1 MLKRVLSVFL
11 LIAVIGGCIIPAA
24 ADEAEIGIYFNETK
38 LELSKKSYVKNDIV
52 MCELQGVF
60 DAIGITYEYLGVS
73 ETLNASYR
81 GDNMVVKMG
90 EKSMKVHRVP
100 IELTEPFYRD
110 GNKIMMP
117 LDTVAYCFNL
127 IVDRSDLSHI
137 TISEKEQVKTE
148 GFGEKLEEMLKP
160 YDDKK
165 NVAFEGVNDYIEKVN
180 MNQYPDY
187 ETLKLV
193 DVEGMHFDKA
203 LDVTLT
209 KAPDNWWE
217 KQIIVN
223 ISNYGRKSDELV
235 LVTFWGKSLWARTDA
250 ATAKVAVCDQTAAP
264 DYHNVVT
271 QQVDLTNEWQKYY
284 IVAKQGTSVEAEAGK
299 HSLNFRFG
307 FALQEFQ
314 IADVNV
320 EYYSVPADFEIPEET
335 PNYEGIEDDAIWR
348 KEALKSIEKNRKNN
362 MTINVVDDKG
372 NPIENAEVHAA
383 MTRSEMNW
391 GVSTGYEEYTR
402 TGQNEYMLSDRA
414 TKHQKMLKDLGF
426 NMVTV
431 PLNKAGSFDNQA
443 LEREINYLIDNDLQ
457 YRLHCYVWDGLDPQS
472 TARLHM
478 ARYRDREDWNVDFM
492 DKETYRKIYEDQ
504 INLMGSFSNNY
515 PAEIDVL
522 NEVSPRHYLL
532 QYMGYGE
539 IKRYFELA
547 RKLNPNAKLVL
558 NECGVGGYSTGKG
571 YFDSFLELIKY
582 LKSIATPIDA
592 AGLQAHQASAN
603 YPYLFYEEAELLTQ
617 YVDSVSITEFDVGLK
632 ESYLYPYVRDILIA
646 CYAHPKINTFVVW
659 TPFYIYSTSSR
670 LEFLYGID
678 DKELPGLKAW
688 KELVKGEWWT
698 DETVKTDKDGSAVIR
713 GHRGRYDVTVTA
725 NGISETISMNLTTD
739 EEKNIINAVVSDG
752 KIKLECENKYVPEA
766 KAKYINSLDF
776 GQTTNTDMPTFI
788 NEYERATEII
798 SCKDSDGNELPQLFD
813 SNSNGETELLPS
825 EYLTVELGKS
835 VNLKKL
841 IVGWGDGYLKRFS
854 NVIEISED
862 GENWTEV
869 RDGINKSENEEID
882 MTGKRAKY
890 IRIKAKNEKLI
901 IGKINVY
908 TDNYKDK

>member
-1 MLKRVLSVFL
+1 MLKRVLGVFL
-11 LIAVIGGCIIPAA
+11 LIAMIGGCIIPAA
-24 ADEAEIGIYFNETK
+24 ADETEIGIYFNETK

-137 TISEKEQVKTE
+137 TIAEKEQVKTE
-148 GFGEKLEEMLKP
+148 GFGEKLESLLEP
-160 YDDKK
+160 YNDSK
-165 NVAFEGVNDYIEKVN
+165 NVAFDGGNDYIEKVN
-180 MNQYPDY
+180 LTQYPDY
-187 ETLKLV
+187 ETLKIV

-203 LDVTLT
+203 LDITLT
-209 KAPDNWWE
+209 KTPDNWWE
-217 KQIIVN
+217 KQILVN
-223 ISNYGRKSDELV
+223 IPEYGRTRDELV
-235 LVTFWGKSLWARTDA
+235 LVTFWGKSIWSRTDA
-250 ATAKVAVCDQTAAP
+250 AAARVDVCDQTGAP
-264 DYHNVVT
+264 DYNNVLG
-271 QQVDLTNEWQKYY
+271 QQFDLTNEWKKYY
-284 IVAKQGTSVEAEAGK
+284 IVAKQGTSVEAKAGN

-307 FALQEFQ
+307 FALQELQ
-314 IADVNV
+314 LADIRL
-320 EYYSVPADFEIPEET
+320 EYYKVPSDFEVPEET

-372 NPIENAEVHAA
+372 NPIENAEVHAE

-391 GVSTGYEEYTR
+391 GNCTGYEEYTR
-402 TGQNEYMLSDRA
+402 NGQNEYMLTDRA
-414 TKHQKMLKDLGF
+414 TRHQKMMKDLGF
-426 NMVTV
+426 QMATITY
-431 PLNKAGSFDNQA
+431 NKAGGYDSTA
-443 LEREINYLIDNDLQ
+443 LEREINYLIDNDID
-457 YRLHCYVWDGLDPQS
+457 YRLHLYIWDGTPTDAAKLYFPKYSRS
-472 TARLHM
+472 T
-478 ARYRDREDWNVDFM
+478 DWNVDYM
-492 DKETYRKIYEDQ
+492 DKSTYRKIWEDQ
-504 INLMGSFSNNY
+504 VNLMATFAGNY
-515 PAEIDVL
+515 PTEIDVL
-522 NEVSPRHYLL
+522 NEVSPRHQML

-582 LKSIATPIDA
+582 LKSMDAPIDA
-592 AGLQAHQASAN
+592 AGLQSHQVSAN
-603 YPYLFYEEAELLTQ
+603 YPYLFYEEAELLAQ

-632 ESYLYPYVRDILIA
+632 EEYLYPYVRDVLIA
-646 CYAHPKINTFVVW
+646 CYAHPKIETFIAW
-659 TPFYIYSTSSR
+659 TPFYIYNTSTR
-670 LEFLYGID
+670 LEFLYGYND
-678 DKELPGLKAW
+678 TELPGLKAW
-688 KELVKGEWWT
+688 KELVMGEWRT
-698 DETVKTDKDGSAVIR
+698 NETVKTDKNGSAVIR
-713 GHRGRYDVTVTA
+713 GHRGRYDVTVTV
-725 NGISETISMNLTTD
+725 NGKSETISMNLTKE
-739 EEKNIINAVVSDG
+739 EEKDVVNAVVTDDG
-752 KIKLECENKYVPEA
+752 IKLECENKYVP
-766 KAKYINSLDF
+766 KTKTKYINSLDF
-776 GQTTNTDMPTFI
+776 GKTTDTDMPTI
-788 NEYERATEII
+788 MNEYERATEIV

-813 SNSNGETELLPS
+813 SNSNGEAELLPG
-825 EYLTVELGKS
+825 EQLTVELGKN
-835 VNLKKL
+835 VDLKKL

-862 GENWTEV
+862 GEGWTEV

-882 MTGKRAKY
+882 MTGRKAKY
-890 IRIKAKNEKLI
+890 IRIKAKNEKVI

-908 TDNYKDK
+908 TDNYKNK